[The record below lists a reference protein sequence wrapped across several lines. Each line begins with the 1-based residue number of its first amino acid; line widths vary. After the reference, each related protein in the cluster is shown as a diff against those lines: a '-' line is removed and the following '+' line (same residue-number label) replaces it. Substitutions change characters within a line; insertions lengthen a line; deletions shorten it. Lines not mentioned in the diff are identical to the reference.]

1 MMDNR
6 DDSWDNF
13 LRLAE
18 PTSSVIPWPYK
29 DIKAEIPA
37 QQRITKKRHE
47 RNTVYNIIITQ

>member
-18 PTSSVIPWPYK
+18 PTSVIPWPYK

-37 QQRITKKRHE
+37 AAAAHNKETTSEK
-47 RNTVYNIIITQ
+47 